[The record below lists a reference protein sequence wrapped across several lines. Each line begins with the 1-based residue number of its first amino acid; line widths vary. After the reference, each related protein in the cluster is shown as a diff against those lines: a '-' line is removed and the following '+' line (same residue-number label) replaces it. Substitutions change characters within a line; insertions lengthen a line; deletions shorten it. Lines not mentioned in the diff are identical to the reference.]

1 MLTQPLLQQLHEL
14 RLRGMAAAFE
24 QHLTTSTSNELSFD
38 ERLGLLIQ
46 HEILERQSCRLRQ
59 RLRWAKLTQPAAI
72 EDIDLKAARGLDRAS
87 LGQVTRL
94 EWIAEHF
101 NVLITGPTGVG
112 KELPDRK
119 ST

>member
-24 QHLTTSTSNELSFD
+24 QQLTIATSGQMSFD
-38 ERLGLLIQ
+38 ECLGLLTQ
-46 HEILERQSCRLRQ
+46 HEIVERQSCRLRQ
-59 RLRWAKLTQPAAI
+59 RLRWAKLTQQAAI

-94 EWIAEHF
+94 
-101 NVLITGPTGVG
+101 
-112 KELPDRK
+112 DRK
-119 ST
+119 STV